1 VRCRATH
8 ATKAAPP
15 GTPPVTTLLGVAP
28 FPNLVRYLT
37 LVTPRAPLISGR
49 VVHESCAC
57 ALIENDC
64 LRLRTALTGSC
75 AKINNGPNNQL

>member
-15 GTPPVTTLLGVAP
+15 GTPPVTTLLAP

-49 VVHESCAC
+49 VVHESCVRC
-57 ALIENDC
+57 ALIE
-64 LRLRTALTGSC
+64 TACGCVNGC
-75 AKINNGPNNQL
+75 ATA